1 MATIFKRRR
10 RKPIPQG
17 ATLKTFRGKRVADFH
32 ATRHTYISGIV
43 AGGASVK
50 TAQELARHSTPTLTI
65 GRYAHTRLLDLR
77 GALDGLPGGDL
88 PEGPEAEADA
98 LRATGTTDATGSKW
112 QQNGQQSGGKTRLR
126 VALSGEPEG
135 ESDQGDESTQTLTL
149 SRKET
154 SRQQV
159 AATGLKYPLGKSN
172 YRKKPR
178 GKRHFSRPEGQNR
191 VHFSKRGGAVTRTWP
206 GWFRRGRG
214 CPRTFGKASWRR
226 FKRHRPIW

>member
-77 GALDGLPGGDL
+77 GTLDGLPGSDL

-98 LRATGTTDATGSKW
+98 LRATGTTMRRGAVVSRMVGSWAAKRGYGWPYLANRRGKLARATNRRKPLRCQEKRQASSKW
-112 QQNGQQSGGKTRLR
+112 RLP
-126 VALSGEPEG
+126 A
-135 ESDQGDESTQTLTL
+135 
-149 SRKET
+149 
-154 SRQQV
+154 
-159 AATGLKYPLGKSN
+159 
-172 YRKKPR
+172 
-178 GKRHFSRPEGQNR
+178 
-191 VHFSKRGGAVTRTWP
+191 
-206 GWFRRGRG
+206 
-214 CPRTFGKASWRR
+214 
-226 FKRHRPIW
+226 